1 MLTFFWE
8 CLFYFGYWFF
18 KLQIFF
24 ESLLLDIVFV
34 FKISSF
40 VFLYVFTCDITCF
53 IWIFYGFRKNL
64 FSCGYFQ
71 KHVLFPFVIS
81 SWFYKIYLVLQE
93 VWNFT
98 YLYYYEYSDF
108 KSFELFRPFFLS
120 FLSMCILQVE
130 ECLWI
135 IWNSCFYVELLKL
148 IIRLLWSNI
157 KSGFCFLWVKLRK
170 WSIANGCF
178 CKLRNF

>member
-18 KLQIFF
+18 KPQIFF

-40 VFLYVFTCDITCF
+40 VFLYVFTCGITCF

-64 FSCGYFQ
+64 FSCRYFQ

-81 SWFYKIYLVLQE
+81 PWFYKIYLVLQE
-93 VWNFT
+93 VWIFT

-108 KSFELFRPFFLS
+108 KSFELFRPFFAEFPQYVYITIWGMFMNYLEFM
-120 FLSMCILQVE
+120 FLC
-130 ECLWI
+130 WI
-135 IWNSCFYVELLKL
+135 AQIDHKFVMAKH
-148 IIRLLWSNI
+148 
-157 KSGFCFLWVKLRK
+157 
-170 WSIANGCF
+170 
-178 CKLRNF
+178 

>member
-18 KLQIFF
+18 KPQIFF
-24 ESLLLDIVFV
+24 ESLVLDIVFV

-40 VFLYVFTCDITCF
+40 VYLYVFICGLICF
-53 IWIFYGFRKNL
+53 ISIFYGFRKHL
-64 FSCGYFQ
+64 FSCRYFQ

-93 VWNFT
+93 VWIFT

-108 KSFELFRPFFLS
+108 KSFELFKPFFAAFPQYVYITIWGMFMNYLEFM
-120 FLSMCILQVE
+120 FLC
-130 ECLWI
+130 WI
-135 IWNSCFYVELLKL
+135 AQIDHRFVT
-148 IIRLLWSNI
+148 
-157 KSGFCFLWVKLRK
+157 VKH
-170 WSIANGCF
+170 
-178 CKLRNF
+178 